1 VNRSVTTPR
10 PTQDPATSSGT
21 LRPEPEIVEAIALR
35 VVELLA
41 AEPRSDREG
50 NLIDAAELARR
61 FGMDRAW
68 VYSHASELGAVR
80 LGDGPNAR
88 IRFDPKR
95 AEQAL
100 RPVGDRPPAQSPRRA
115 PARRRSRRSRVP
127 LLPVR
132 GAGVA
137 DETRG

>member
-1 VNRSVTTPR
+1 MSRLVEDPTTPS
-10 PTQDPATSSGT
+10 TG
-21 LRPEPEIVEAIALR
+21 LRPESEIVEAIALR

-41 AEPRSDREG
+41 AEARSGRDG
-50 NLIDAAELARR
+50 DLIDAAELARR

-68 VYSHASELGAVR
+68 VYSHATELGAVR
-80 LGDGPNAR
+80 LGSGPNAR

-100 RPVGDRPPAQSPRRA
+100 RPVGDPPPAQPPRRPA
-115 PARRRSRRSRVP
+115 ARRRSRRSRVP

-137 DETRG
+137 DETPA